1 MRRATIAPAGITIL
15 WRTLTA
21 LFVALSLWPGSS
33 DVQGATITSI
43 AAPASSS
50 DPKLAKP
57 ARTLRLS
64 GPIETGDAEKLGKV
78 LAGLPASTVD
88 RPDQPLTVLELSSL
102 GGSLAEGFEI
112 GKLLRKSNVIG
123 VVRKGDICLSACA
136 LALLGGNMHHLPSAE
151 PNECNVEPG
160 SKVAFHNFW
169 LNQNGLRAITSAD
182 PVASRIEG
190 FNDAR
195 GGAASFA
202 LYVSDMGLPASFV
215 GKVMG
220 RPPEEFQY
228 IETAEEFLYFRLCM
242 LGLGRP
248 KTELGA
254 QAANVCNHSLGG
266 PSAKAPLEI
275 WEIPAADARR
285 HLLELVQKNM
295 EAFKSKGRLADQ
307 LASGAVMRVQPEID
321 RLYDDLRSAG
331 VALPEIVGPT
341 FEIGRGRG
349 DTYETLCYVSLST
362 TDPDNFDVVV
372 RGAKGLV
379 QPTRMPPENSRRLFL
394 YDNKDVLN
402 PRP

>member
-1 MRRATIAPAGITIL
+1 MRRGPSAPVGIAVL
-15 WRTLTA
+15 LRTLIA
-21 LFVALSLWPGSS
+21 VFVALSPLSGVSE
-33 DVQGATITSI
+33 VQGATITSS
-43 AAPASSS
+43 APPPAGS
-50 DPKLAKP
+50 DSKA

-64 GPIETGDAEKLGKV
+64 GPIETGDADKLRKV
-78 LAGLPASTVD
+78 LAGLPISDVGRAD
-88 RPDQPLTVLELSSL
+88 APLTVIELSSL
-102 GGSLAEGFEI
+102 GGSLSEGFEI
-112 GKLLRKSNVIG
+112 GKLLRKANVIA
-123 VVRKGDICLSACA
+123 VVRKSDICLSACA
-136 LALLGGNMHHLPSAE
+136 LALLGGNMHHLPAAAA
-151 PNECNVEPG
+151 NECNVEFG
-160 SKVAFHNFW
+160 GKVAFHNFW
-169 LNQNGLRAITSAD
+169 LNQNGLRAVTSGD

-202 LYVSDMGLPASFV
+202 QYVSDMGLPASFV

-220 RPPEEFQY
+220 KPPEEFQY
-228 IETAEEFLYFRLCM
+228 IETVEEFLYFRLCL

-248 KTELGA
+248 KIELGA
-254 QAANVCNHSLGG
+254 QAANVCSHSTGW
-266 PSAKAPLEI
+266 PSSKVPLEI

-321 RLYDDLRSAG
+321 RLYDDLRAAG

-349 DTYETLCYVSLST
+349 NAYETLCYVSLST
-362 TDPDNFDVVV
+362 TDPDVFDVVV
-372 RGAKGLV
+372 RGPRGLI
-379 QPTRMPPENSRRLFL
+379 QPARTPPENSRRLFL
-394 YDNKDVLN
+394 YDNTDMLN